1 MINDKIDK
9 LINNPIN
16 SKKCKKVR
24 FSKLIRVLLIPT
36 SLEYFKAGIA
46 HHIWSTPYDYIK
58 YRRDSMIDREK
69 DKLTKILDNTNI
81 AQTIPSIP
89 SIPSIPN
96 ISN

>member
-1 MINDKIDK
+1 MINDKVDK
-9 LINNPIN
+9 LINRPVNMSIN
-16 SKKCKKVR
+16 RKKSKKVH

-58 YRRDSMIDREK
+58 YRRDSKLDDYK
-69 DKLTKILDNTNI
+69 DKLTKTLDAAHI

-89 SIPSIPN
+89 SIPN
-96 ISN
+96 

>member
-24 FSKLIRVLLIPT
+24 FSKLIRILLIPT

-46 HHIWSTPYDYIK
+46 HHIWSSPYDYIK
-58 YRRDSMIDREK
+58 YRRDSMIDSEK
-69 DKLTKILDNTNI
+69 DKLTKILDDANISTNI
-81 AQTIPSIP
+81 STSIGT
-89 SIPSIPN
+89 SIASIPN
-96 ISN
+96 

>member
-16 SKKCKKVR
+16 SKKCKKVH
-24 FSKLIRVLLIPT
+24 FSKLIRILLIPT

-46 HHIWSTPYDYIK
+46 HYIWSSPYDYIK
-58 YRRDSMIDREK
+58 YRRDSKLDDYK
-69 DKLTKILDNTNI
+69 DKLTKTLDDANI
-81 AQTIPSIP
+81 APSIGT
-89 SIPSIPN
+89 SIAT

>member
-1 MINDKIDK
+1 MINDRIDK

-16 SKKCKKVR
+16 SKKCKKVH

-46 HHIWSTPYDYIK
+46 HHIWSTPYDYIN

-69 DKLTKILDNTNI
+69 DKLTKILDDANISTNI
-81 AQTIPSIP
+81 STSIA
-89 SIPSIPN
+89 SIPN
-96 ISN
+96 